1 MNTTKF
7 TIPKLHDYSP
17 NRKLFSYLLLCHRL
31 KKSFKTS
38 ISVPAPIPYRTF
50 LSGSR
55 KYVEKI
61 IESDLVEPGATM
73 LDILF
78 KSGHKPVTLELRV
91 PIASDKTW
99 MIPCNPPLRE
109 KIEFLAYLGCTP
121 KFISDQIAKDETS
134 ELYSAEE
141 INSYLH
147 LHFNLDPLDG
157 WRSEYRRPLAQ
168 YWTNSKVLKD
178 FYKPLID
185 LESGRIGL
193 QQLLQL
199 INCWD
204 LVSLNTKRELYSTE
218 AEAVSGYKRSILNKD
233 LEKAQTYGKL
243 ISMSQKFIADFREIS
258 KDEVISFGLIP
269 ELEPFDPP
277 KPQKR
282 GVKK

>member
-7 TIPKLHDYSP
+7 TTPKLHDYSP
-17 NRKLFSYLLLCHRL
+17 NRKLLSYLLLCHSL
-31 KKSFKTS
+31 KKKFKTS
-38 ISVPAPIPYRTF
+38 FSIPEPIPYRAF

-61 IESDLVEPGATM
+61 IKSDLVEPGATM

-78 KSGHKPVTLELRV
+78 KSGHKPARLELRV
-91 PIASDKTW
+91 PIASDRIW
-99 MIPCNPPLRE
+99 MISCNPPLRE

-121 KFISDQIAKDETS
+121 KFISDQIAKEETS

-141 INSYLH
+141 IKSYLH

-157 WRSEYRRPLAQ
+157 WRSQYRQSLAQ
-168 YWTNSKVLKD
+168 FWANSKVLKD

-193 QQLLQL
+193 QQLLQH

-218 AEAVSGYKRSILNKD
+218 ADAVSGYRRSMLNQD
-233 LEKAQTYGKL
+233 LEKAQNYGKL
-243 ISMSQKFIADFREIS
+243 AGMSQKLIADFREIS

-269 ELEPFDPP
+269 ELEPFDLP
-277 KPQKR
+277 KP
-282 GVKK
+282 KKEKPNK